1 MYQIE
6 REIKKCLLIY
16 QIERDINH
24 LTILISCN
32 GKSQFSRPKIY
43 SSEEV
48 QGRIQGGGK
57 WSIGPPPPQD
67 NALPP
72 EFDKKELEKQP
83 RSGSGSDLISPYMNS
98 LLPIVWGEGKIDH
111 TSQKILDLTTLSM

>member
-48 QGRIQGGGK
+48 QGR
-57 WSIGPPPPQD
+57 PPRTMPPPQ
-67 NALPP
+67 NLT
-72 EFDKKELEKQP
+72 K
-83 RSGSGSDLISPYMNS
+83 RSSKSS
-98 LLPIVWGEGKIDH
+98 LDQDQEP
-111 TSQKILDLTTLSM
+111 T